1 MPVSVPVN
9 PGPYGDPG
17 SMLHASPQMVGG
29 HSSVSPRPSSS
40 SGMLDVGGSN
50 NGYGSSQPASS
61 PIPESPTP
69 PPPSALRSSS
79 SMANRSHSPQQHLT
93 GSQRHNLR
101 LAIPG
106 NQAGLAISSHDR
118 GNSLLSIFYV
128 DGIAWSCCPMALIFH
143 WSSLCDAREGDWK
156 STVCH
161 VDFWVPNQ
169 WGNVF
174 FIFIFLVRVE
184 LHRWRG

>member
-69 PPPSALRSSS
+69 PPPPSVLRSSS
-79 SMANRSHSPQQHLT
+79 SMANRSHSPQHQQHLV

-106 NQAGLAISSHDR
+106 NQTGLAISSHDR
-118 GNSLLSIFYV
+118 GNLTIVHFLCRRINCFRLLRQSATPFAIVFDCADVSLITS
-128 DGIAWSCCPMALIFH
+128 M
-143 WSSLCDAREGDWK
+143 
-156 STVCH
+156 
-161 VDFWVPNQ
+161 
-169 WGNVF
+169 
-174 FIFIFLVRVE
+174 
-184 LHRWRG
+184 

>member
-69 PPPSALRSSS
+69 PPPPSALRSSS
-79 SMANRSHSPQQHLT
+79 SMANRSHSPQQQHLA

-106 NQAGLAISSHDR
+106 NPAGLAISSHDR
-118 GNSLLSIFYV
+118 GKLTCLLLFLFVHFLQMQLPGELSVQHRQSIV
-128 DGIAWSCCPMALIFH
+128 SDCA
-143 WSSLCDAREGDWK
+143 D
-156 STVCH
+156 V
-161 VDFWVPNQ
+161 
-169 WGNVF
+169 
-174 FIFIFLVRVE
+174 
-184 LHRWRG
+184 

>member
-9 PGPYGDPG
+9 AGPYGDPG

-69 PPPSALRSSS
+69 PPPPPPSQSALRSSS
-79 SMANRSHSPQQHLT
+79 SMANRSLSPQHLA

-106 NQAGLAISSHDR
+106 NQSSLAISSHDR
-118 GNSLLSIFYV
+118 GIHSSYV
-128 DGIAWSCCPMALIFH
+128 YLKI
-143 WSSLCDAREGDWK
+143 
-156 STVCH
+156 
-161 VDFWVPNQ
+161 
-169 WGNVF
+169 
-174 FIFIFLVRVE
+174 
-184 LHRWRG
+184 

>member
-69 PPPSALRSSS
+69 PPPPPSALRSSS
-79 SMANRSHSPQQHLT
+79 SMANRSLSPQQHLA

-118 GNSLLSIFYV
+118 GNFTLLFAHFQLSRLL
-128 DGIAWSCCPMALIFH
+128 ASCCVSGRVNRSCPIALIF
-143 WSSLCDAREGDWK
+143 
-156 STVCH
+156 
-161 VDFWVPNQ
+161 N
-169 WGNVF
+169 
-174 FIFIFLVRVE
+174 
-184 LHRWRG
+184 

>member
-1 MPVSVPVN
+1 MPVTMPVN

-29 HSSVSPRPSSS
+29 HSSVSPRPASST
-40 SGMLDVGGSN
+40 GMLDVGGSN

-69 PPPSALRSSS
+69 PPPPPSALRSSS
-79 SMANRSHSPQQHLT
+79 SMANRSLSPQQQHLA

-118 GNSLLSIFYV
+118 GKFHSRRRFTAGWSIFNLSQLPAAAAAASYCV
-128 DGIAWSCCPMALIFH
+128 NGENRSMATDCADISLI
-143 WSSLCDAREGDWK
+143 S
-156 STVCH
+156 
-161 VDFWVPNQ
+161 P
-169 WGNVF
+169 
-174 FIFIFLVRVE
+174 
-184 LHRWRG
+184 

>member
-69 PPPSALRSSS
+69 PPPQSALRSSS
-79 SMANRSHSPQQHLT
+79 SMANRSLSPQQQQHLA

-118 GNSLLSIFYV
+118 GNDTLHHSYRTCIF
-128 DGIAWSCCPMALIFH
+128 D
-143 WSSLCDAREGDWK
+143 
-156 STVCH
+156 
-161 VDFWVPNQ
+161 Q
-169 WGNVF
+169 
-174 FIFIFLVRVE
+174 
-184 LHRWRG
+184 